1 MSSAGL
7 AWETLAPDRDT
18 ERARDFRFDVAWSVL
33 SAHQEPLQTADQILA
48 AAAELMEAPAK
59 PMEVVTLAPSSLP
72 ALAIVEKRPAPK
84 VRPELRPEFE
94 SSARWEM
101 VVPKMARPAR
111 PALSAPPPPLLS
123 RAVTAISVSRELSL
137 AKIVRAALG
146 RLKPEE
152 LTLAVQR
159 PSKRAGIL

>member
-33 SAHQEPLQTADQILA
+33 SALREPLQTADQIFA

-59 PMEVVTLAPSSLP
+59 PMEVVMLAPSSLP

-84 VRPELRPEFE
+84 LIPEFE

-101 VVPKMARPAR
+101 VVPKMARPTR
-111 PALSAPPPPLLS
+111 PAISAPPPPLLS

-146 RLKPEE
+146 RLKPAE

-159 PSKRAGIL
+159 PGKRAGIL